1 MADQNTDPRA
11 KRLNEN
17 PQAGQQSASQAGSTD
32 TVTIGCKMPHGLI
45 LDLTEPGKPAA
56 KFVVR
61 GNNSARLIGGF
72 GITEGVPREFWNAW
86 LSKNKEMVFV
96 KKGLIF
102 AYGKSAD
109 VEAKATEKA
118 AMPHGFEPMLDP
130 LRGKVANIETAA

>member
-1 MADQNTDPRA
+1 MAEPTLDPRA
-11 KRLNEN
+11 ARVNDN
-17 PQAGQQSASQAGSTD
+17 PQAGKQSASQSGSTD

-45 LDLTEPGKPAA
+45 LDMTEPGKPSA

-72 GITEGVPREFWNAW
+72 GITEGVPRDFWNAW
-86 LSKNKEMVFV
+86 LSRNKEMVFV